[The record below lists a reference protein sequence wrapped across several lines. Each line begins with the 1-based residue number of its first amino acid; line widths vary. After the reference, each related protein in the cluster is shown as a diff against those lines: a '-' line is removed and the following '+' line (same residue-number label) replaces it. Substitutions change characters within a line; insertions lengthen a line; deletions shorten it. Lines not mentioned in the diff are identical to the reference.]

1 MKKAITI
8 MGAILVASVILTS
21 CGGSNNSPVKIG
33 EQEWMGGNL
42 NVTTFKDGSQIPEA
56 KTDAEWRKA
65 GEEQKPAWCYYKSDV
80 EDAEEIGKIYN
91 WYAVND
97 KRGLAPAG
105 WHVATDEDWE
115 KLIEFAGDDEA
126 AIKLKSKKGWRSK
139 GVYAFQDV
147 NSNATNETGF
157 GALPGGG
164 RGPQY
169 ALGES
174 AGWWWSASEVDDEN
188 AYYFHMK
195 PNEEG
200 LKDEED
206 AKKGNEVEKL
216 EYEKWAGMRVRC
228 VKD

>member
-1 MKKAITI
+1 MKKLITFI
-8 MGAILVASVILTS
+8 GAILSTSIILTS
-21 CGGSNNSPVKIG
+21 CGGSSSSVKIG
-33 EQEWMGGNL
+33 EQEWMGENL
-42 NVTTFKDGSQIPEA
+42 GVTTFKDGSQIPEA
-56 KTDAEWRKA
+56 KTDAEWTKA
-65 GEEQKPAWCYYKSDV
+65 GEEQKPAWCYYKSGV

-105 WHVATDEDWE
+105 WHVATDSDWE
-115 KLIEFAGDDEA
+115 KLIEFAGDDKA

-139 GVYAFQDV
+139 GFLSSQDV

-157 GALPGGG
+157 SALPGGG

-169 ALGES
+169 ALGDL
-174 AGWWWSASEVDDEN
+174 AGWWWSASEVDDEK

-200 LKDEED
+200 LKDGDD
-206 AKKGNEVEKL
+206 AEKGNEVEKL